1 MEPIILQGSVATH
14 ARYGEI
20 INSPVAVN
28 LLENFPVKESR
39 KSVKILKNNGHE
51 FRVQFVVF
59 VYCWFRDA
67 HCAF

>member
-39 KSVKILKNNGHE
+39 KSVKILENNGHE
-51 FRVQFVVF
+51 FRVQFDFVVF
-59 VYCWFRDA
+59 VYC
-67 HCAF
+67 